1 LPEPGNVDGQKEE
14 IAVTNPRVGS
24 PDLAAITRAASRE
37 AGGTHP
43 DLLGDY
49 LPTVLA
55 AARTGRRLTAAEL
68 AGHNRSGG
76 QAAENGV
83 ALRDLVDLYLSA
95 TWRLWRELPVDGTA
109 TVLRAAGLA
118 VLRAADDAVA
128 AAAEGFEQAHL
139 SVARHQEAERIEFL
153 DDLLGGH
160 GSLPDLVAHGARL
173 GLVLAGRHQVVLA
186 GGPAGVGYRGPEG
199 LAAERLIATAV
210 APARSLTTLRGGRL
224 VAIIGVVDG
233 DEPGRAAA
241 ALAARPAA
249 SPSSSAGTGRLAGTP
264 GTSDVAADPGQPSA
278 PAQGSRTN
286 IVAADPRQ
294 PMVPAAASEPGEPS
308 GRGEPSG
315 GGRVRRPGQPPE
327 EDHPGPSWRVAVGR
341 AYAGPAGVLRSYG
354 EATDAL
360 DVAERLSLSSPV
372 VNAADLLMYRVILRD
387 RAALTDLVT
396 TLLAPLAGARDGAG
410 PLLETLDA
418 YFAGG
423 QVAAEAA
430 RRLFLSVRAVTYR
443 LARIK
448 ALTGLDPA
456 DPADA
461 LSLQVAVVG
470 ARLLDWPAS
479 PLDPT

>member
-1 LPEPGNVDGQKEE
+1 LPKPGNLCRLREE
-14 IAVTNPRVGS
+14 IAVTNPIAGS

-68 AGHNRSGG
+68 AGHGRSGER
-76 QAAENGV
+76 AAENGV

-95 TWRLWRELPVDGTA
+95 TWRLWRELPVDGTV

-128 AAAEGFEQAHL
+128 AAAEGFEKAHL
-139 SVARHQEAERIEFL
+139 SVARRQEAERIEFL

-173 GLVLAGRHQVVLA
+173 GLVLAGPHQVVLA
-186 GGPAGVGYRGPEG
+186 GGPAGPGYRGPDG

-210 APARSLTTLRGGRL
+210 APAPSLTTLRGGRL
-224 VAIIGVVDG
+224 VAIIGVLDG
-233 DEPGRAAA
+233 DEPARAAA
-241 ALAARPAA
+241 ALSAGPAA
-249 SPSSSAGTGRLAGTP
+249 SAPGSPGASPPTGTAR
-264 GTSDVAADPGQPSA
+264 
-278 PAQGSRTN
+278 
-286 IVAADPRQ
+286 I
-294 PMVPAAASEPGEPS
+294 SE
-308 GRGEPSG
+308 R
-315 GGRVRRPGQPPE
+315 
-327 EDHPGPSWRVAVGR
+327 DLPGPSWRVAVGR
-341 AYAGPAGVLRSYG
+341 AYAGPAGVLQSYG

-360 DVAERLSLSSPV
+360 DVAERLSLASPV

-387 RAALTDLVT
+387 RTALADLVA
-396 TLLAPLAGARDGAG
+396 TLLAPLEDARDGAG

-418 YFAGG
+418 YFASG
-423 QVAAEAA
+423 QLAAEAA
-430 RRLFLSVRAVTYR
+430 RRLYLSVRAVTYR

-456 DPADA
+456 TPADA
-461 LSLQVAVVG
+461 LSLQVAAVG
-470 ARLLDWPAS
+470 ARLLDWPAT
-479 PLDPT
+479 PIDPT